1 MVVLR
6 RKFAVTAVITAGVLV
21 VLGASPTAAPAQD
34 DPLPISLDA
43 DSSSFDRKS
52 NRLIFRSIN
61 VQQGD
66 LGIKADEASASKL
79 DFDNS
84 SWKFTGNVDI
94 RSREARI
101 RSNEA
106 TLIFNGHELVSAV
119 IIGEP
124 ARFEQF
130 AANNNGGIR
139 GEAQTI
145 EYDFENGTVRLEKN
159 AKMSEG
165 GNEITGNVLLYN
177 IEEDRVIAESGTA
190 DGERVQITISP
201 ANPIRPAD
209 SEQD

>member
-1 MVVLR
+1 M
-6 RKFAVTAVITAGVLV
+6 ATGVLV
-21 VLGASPTAAPAQD
+21 VLGASPTATPAQD

-52 NRLIFRSIN
+52 NLLIFRSIN

-84 SWKFTGNVDI
+84 SWKFVGNVDI
-94 RSREARI
+94 RSRDARI

-106 TLIFNGHELVSAV
+106 TLVFNGHELISAV

-130 AANNNGGIR
+130 PANSKIGIR
-139 GEAQTI
+139 GEALKI
-145 EYDFENGTVRLEKN
+145 EYDFENGIVRLEEQ

-177 IEEDRVIAESGTA
+177 IEDDRVIAESDAAGS
-190 DGERVQITISP
+190 ERVQITINP
-201 ANPIRPAD
+201 ANRNPAAD
-209 SEQD
+209 SKQD